1 MAQLPLT
8 KGLVTTLAAPGLGVV
23 AAVVPAPALG
33 PVTKNAATNDEMEGD
48 SEVHSDLYSIRSL
61 TVTVTDAVVGAMQEL
76 RVATVARNLEVQEEV
91 DNVRNRRSAASAFLD
106 AEVRERDSQLEAMKV
121 QY

>member
-1 MAQLPLT
+1 
-8 KGLVTTLAAPGLGVV
+8 
-23 AAVVPAPALG
+23 
-33 PVTKNAATNDEMEGD
+33 
-48 SEVHSDLYSIRSL
+48 
-61 TVTVTDAVVGAMQEL
+61 MQEL

-106 AEVRERDSQLEAMKV
+106 AEVCERDTQLEAMKV